1 MKYKIISTLIIIIL
15 MMIGITPDVGRADAY
30 EANFTTS
37 IVYQNI
43 GSATT
48 QTLEVYFYDSPSDT
62 TPTVVGRPN
71 LNKGGGTSL
80 FVGSLSSLDNGFQ
93 GSAVLSADQP
103 LAATAVQLPQQ
114 SPTVQVY
121 PLSNGFSSGTA
132 VSLIPTVLK
141 NTYNQNTR
149 FTVQN
154 TASSSVQIT
163 VKFINTSA
171 ATVYSFT
178 QTLQPYAGVN
188 VDAGQVSQ
196 LGSAFNGSVR
206 VETPGSGYSIVSSA
220 MELDYGPGRVGAS
233 AFEGVGSG
241 ATKIYM
247 PSALC
252 ENYGMHSAYAVQNTD
267 LSSSTNVTVTYSNGA
282 SETKNILPG
291 AKASFL
297 GCNKLPAGF
306 LGSAVITSDSKPV
319 IAVGKISGNGA
330 STAFIGFA
338 SGSQKV
344 ALPYVRYA
352 NDFNFYTGYMPRT
365 NIAIQNVGSATIT
378 GDIKVHY
385 IDRNGAIVGTHTI
398 TTDVPPEIKVNSHA
412 GDAGLIQFGCY
423 NNCTEYGGSVVIEGP
438 AGSQLAV
445 IARNSVY
452 LNDLYYCEDYNG
464 ITTTISLP

>member
-1 MKYKIISTLIIIIL
+1 
-15 MMIGITPDVGRADAY
+15 
-30 EANFTTS
+30 
-37 IVYQNI
+37 
-43 GSATT
+43 
-48 QTLEVYFYDSPSDT
+48 
-62 TPTVVGRPN
+62 
-71 LNKGGGTSL
+71 
-80 FVGSLSSLDNGFQ
+80 
-93 GSAVLSADQP
+93 
-103 LAATAVQLPQQ
+103 
-114 SPTVQVY
+114 
-121 PLSNGFSSGTA
+121 
-132 VSLIPTVLK
+132 
-141 NTYNQNTR
+141 
-149 FTVQN
+149 
-154 TASSSVQIT
+154 
-163 VKFINTSA
+163 
-171 ATVYSFT
+171 
-178 QTLQPYAGVN
+178 
-188 VDAGQVSQ
+188 
-196 LGSAFNGSVR
+196 
-206 VETPGSGYSIVSSA
+206 

-267 LSSSTNVTVTYSNGA
+267 LTASTNVTVTYSNGA
-282 SETKNILPG
+282 SETKNIPPG

-330 STAFIGFA
+330 STAFIGFV

-352 NDFNFYTGYMPRT
+352 NDYNFYTGYMPRT
-365 NIAIQNVGSATIT
+365 NIAIQNVGSSTIT

-385 IDRNGAIVGTHTI
+385 IDRDGTIVGTHTI

-412 GDAGLIQFGCY
+412 GNAGLDQFGCY
-423 NNCTEYGGSVVIEGP
+423 NNCTEYGGSVVVEGP
-438 AGSQLAV
+438 PDSHLAV

-452 LNDLYYCEDYNG
+452 QNGLYYCEDYNG